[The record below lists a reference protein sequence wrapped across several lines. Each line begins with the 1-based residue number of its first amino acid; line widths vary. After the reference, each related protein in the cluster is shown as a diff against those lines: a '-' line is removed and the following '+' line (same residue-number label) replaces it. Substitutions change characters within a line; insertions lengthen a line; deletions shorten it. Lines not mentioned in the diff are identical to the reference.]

1 MCLTKF
7 PSPFKILQV
16 SVSEFVSTS
25 SHVRDHVTFLLCAR
39 AGTDFQ
45 QYPVTNKRHSVYM
58 GGAQGNVN
66 KDCICFLTYLKLLM
80 SSSRPLCLAGLH
92 AILKVVIWLFLRAYQ
107 GSTLSMDVWCQVLL
121 PLPCQWHL
129 DVLASKSLPVDCK
142 YSDSGANCN
151 LQQKTMVQ
159 QPQICPTPALLSA
172 I

>member
-1 MCLTKF
+1 
-7 PSPFKILQV
+7 
-16 SVSEFVSTS
+16 
-25 SHVRDHVTFLLCAR
+25 
-39 AGTDFQ
+39 
-45 QYPVTNKRHSVYM
+45 M

-66 KDCICFLTYLKLLM
+66 KDCICLSTYLKLLM

-159 QPQICPTPALLSA
+159 RPQICPTPALLSA
-172 I
+172 ILKKKEGKMEYMQPTYPIGVSQLLNPDDSHSCTREPGDIQSEQPRSKPTGT